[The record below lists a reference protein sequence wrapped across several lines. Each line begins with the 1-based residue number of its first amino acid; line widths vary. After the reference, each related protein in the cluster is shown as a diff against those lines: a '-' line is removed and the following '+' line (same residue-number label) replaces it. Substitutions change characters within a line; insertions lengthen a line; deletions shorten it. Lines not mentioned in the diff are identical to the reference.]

1 MKNLDSLLSESFCF
15 SCGKIEEI
23 ICKNCMMI
31 FLRGAITRTIMGR
44 QIICLTS
51 QNPVMNNLI
60 FSYKDDNLSS
70 AYNTLSFFLA
80 IGLKFFDNKK
90 IIKVVNIP
98 TSYSN
103 LKKRGIDPIS
113 EVTRKSCLMAG
124 KNFKYFPS
132 ILKNSR
138 DRLDQVGL
146 DDSQRELNI
155 KGAFICN
162 KITKKP
168 IIIVDD
174 LITSGKSISES
185 IFTLQTNGNYVL
197 GGVAISSN

>member
-1 MKNLDSLLSESFCF
+1 
-15 SCGKIEEI
+15 
-23 ICKNCMMI
+23 
-31 FLRGAITRTIMGR
+31 
-44 QIICLTS
+44 
-51 QNPVMNNLI
+51 
-60 FSYKDDNLSS
+60 
-70 AYNTLSFFLA
+70 
-80 IGLKFFDNKK
+80 
-90 IIKVVNIP
+90 
-98 TSYSN
+98 
-103 LKKRGIDPIS
+103 
-113 EVTRKSCLMAG
+113 MAG

-146 DDSQRELNI
+146 DDRQRELNI

-168 IIIVDD
+168 RIIVDD